1 MEDERVEQKIMEL
14 TSAVSALQTEVKS
27 TWKRIDEQ
35 KQLAESVHTLA
46 LSVRDLTNAQ
56 KNTSEVIANLRRDVD
71 ELQQKPAKRWDG
83 IVTTVITALVTAI
96 ITFLLARN
104 GLK

>member
-1 MEDERVEQKIMEL
+1 MDDQQLQAALIGIREDISVLK
-14 TSAVSALQTEVKS
+14 TEMKS

-56 KNTSEVIANLRRDVD
+56 KNSTEAIAELRRDVD
-71 ELQQKPAKRWDG
+71 EIQSKPAKRWESVVG
-83 IVTTVITALVTAI
+83 VVVTVFVTAI
-96 ITFLLARN
+96 VTYAITAA